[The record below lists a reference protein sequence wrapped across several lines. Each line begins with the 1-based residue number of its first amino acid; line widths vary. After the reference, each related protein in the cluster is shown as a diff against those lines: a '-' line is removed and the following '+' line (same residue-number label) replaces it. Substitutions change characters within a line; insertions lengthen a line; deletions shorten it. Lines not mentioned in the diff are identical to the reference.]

1 MTNAEAGRSSG
12 VQAIRVLFKAGMVA
26 WIEVGSFEI
35 VRLKRSVDGFEFKS
49 VDQPAKKAKDVLQ
62 AVQAS
67 TGGGKRVALLV
78 PGIFDRNLKLTAYL
92 RRVPKAW

>member
-35 VRLKRSVDGFEFKS
+35 VRLERSVDVGRS
-49 VDQPAKKAKDVLQ
+49 
-62 AVQAS
+62 AVAGKEGKGCAS
-67 TGGGKRVALLV
+67 TGGCGDAG
-78 PGIFDRNLKLTAYL
+78 PGI
-92 RRVPKAW
+92 

>member
-1 MTNAEAGRSSG
+1 VTNAEAGRSSG

-35 VRLKRSVDGFEFKS
+35 VRLSGGFEFKYNCMWTGGRVES

-62 AVQAS
+62 
-67 TGGGKRVALLV
+67 RVCRLV
-78 PGIFDRNLKLTAYL
+78 PGFLQL
-92 RRVPKAW
+92 RRALYE